1 MTDDVQNVLKRV
13 MPHSE
18 EGERSILGAVF
29 VDQGSLAVA
38 LEHCSAADFYSR
50 PYGTVFACLAELVNE
65 GQPVASLAG
74 QDKL

>member
-38 LEHCSAADFYSR
+38 LEHCSAADF
-50 PYGTVFACLAELVNE
+50 
-65 GQPVASLAG
+65 
-74 QDKL
+74 